1 MGSVALVCSDFKTLP
16 DLEVLK
22 LLCSSSQQHL
32 TVQITST

>member
-22 LLCSSSQQHL
+22 AALLLLPAASDSADHF
-32 TVQITST
+32 